1 MADKSDENGRKRA
14 RSGWLARSYR
24 SVSEAG
30 EIQIIVAVLIVLLA
44 VFVGKYSW
52 TLPDGETP
60 TPLTNAA
67 ERAFFDMRAYYSA
80 DMVEPDDRVI
90 AVVFFDETL
99 YQLEK
104 RSPLPREV
112 IASALRYLDDMNPK
126 AIGIDILFDQPQEAD
141 FELIETLRAMKTP
154 VSVAYA
160 NTRTNEDD
168 IQAQQQEYLEAFL
181 AELEGSNA
189 HAASIRLDAAFGAT
203 RVWPSIEPDLPPVL
217 GRSMVGDAGGPV
229 ERFEGY
235 EGAIEYRRSLYEDQ
249 TGGED
254 EDAEA
259 DAVSA
264 PLFSALDISL

>member
-1 MADKSDENGRKRA
+1 MTDKSEPNGQQPA
-14 RSGWLARSYR
+14 RSGWLTRSYR

-44 VFVGKYSW
+44 AFVGKYSW

-67 ERAFFDMRAYYSA
+67 ERAFYDIRAYYSA
-80 DMVEPDDRVI
+80 DMVEPDDRVV

-141 FELIETLRAMKTP
+141 FELVETLRAMKTP

-160 NTRTNEDD
+160 NTRTNE
-168 IQAQQQEYLEAFL
+168 
-181 AELEGSNA
+181 
-189 HAASIRLDAAFGAT
+189 
-203 RVWPSIEPDLPPVL
+203 
-217 GRSMVGDAGGPV
+217 GGV
-229 ERFEGY
+229 
-235 EGAIEYRRSLYEDQ
+235 
-249 TGGED
+249 
-254 EDAEA
+254 EA
-259 DAVSA
+259 DR
-264 PLFSALDISL
+264 